1 MAPVQSLLAGWRR
14 WKAVAAR
21 ELLRDPT
28 VVLFERAP
36 ETVSAREGARGG

>member
-1 MAPVQSLLAGWRR
+1 MSLLHSLIQRWRTVR
-14 WKAVAAR
+14 DAARR

-36 ETVSAREGARGG
+36 DTGFPGEGVHGR